1 MVNRRCLPFSNGRVS
16 DEVQNPPLLTN
27 KGGLEWGGVRPPND
41 GSKEV
46 RFAGFYVEA
55 NVALAIEGVAPYQRL
70 SFSCILQFFKSPY
83 MIHLL

>member
-16 DEVQNPPLLTN
+16 DEVQNPPFLTN
-27 KGGLEWGGVRPPND
+27 KGGLERVGVRPPKD

-55 NVALAIEGVAPYQRL
+55 NVALAIQGVASDHRL
-70 SFSCILQFFKSPY
+70 NFHELVQFFKSTY
-83 MIHLL
+83 MSSFL